1 MFWLKSIQIYMD
13 KENITGQDIR
23 GELSRLKSIRMVY
36 CVAIGVTSFSGQ
48 FAIFASGFFQNLV
61 ETQKYALINLNV
73 QVFLMLVVI
82 SAHMYLI
89 AMGFTM

>member
-23 GELSRLKSIRMVY
+23 GELSRLKCIRMIY

-48 FAIFASGFFQNLV
+48 FAIFASGFF
-61 ETQKYALINLNV
+61 
-73 QVFLMLVVI
+73 
-82 SAHMYLI
+82 
-89 AMGFTM
+89 